1 MTKSCGSTQLRR
13 SVIGSSP
20 TVRAT
25 AKSERNAE
33 GHRGPTVL
41 LEIEGSGLPT
51 DPTFDPVG
59 GYIFGWGTG
68 CRRTSRSR
76 SVEQARPVSDRS
88 LTRPPA
94 AGAVDARGVN
104 ARI

>member
-51 DPTFDPVG
+51 APTFDPVG
-59 GYIFGWGTG
+59 GYIFGWGPVVG
-68 CRRTSRSR
+68 AAL
-76 SVEQARPVSDRS
+76 ARPAVEREAP
-88 LTRPPA
+88 TA
-94 AGAVDARGVN
+94 ALGYVQTWFAMGPSR
-104 ARI
+104 

>member
-13 SVIGSSP
+13 
-20 TVRAT
+20 
-25 AKSERNAE
+25 SERNAE

-59 GYIFGWGTG
+59 GYIFGCGPVVG
-68 CRRTSRSR
+68 AAL
-76 SVEQARPVSDRS
+76 ARP
-88 LTRPPA
+88 
-94 AGAVDARGVN
+94 AVDREAPTAALGYVQTWFAMGPSR
-104 ARI
+104 